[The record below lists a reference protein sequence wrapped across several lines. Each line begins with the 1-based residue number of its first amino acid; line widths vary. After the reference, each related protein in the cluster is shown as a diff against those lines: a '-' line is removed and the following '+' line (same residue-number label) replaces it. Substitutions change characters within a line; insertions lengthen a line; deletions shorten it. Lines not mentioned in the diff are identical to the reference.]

1 MMLQKKPKGFAKKV
15 LQLLKS
21 ESTLKFKE
29 SIEEFH
35 TSLETKIDPAFD
47 EINLVNEIDSFIEK
61 FSNLENKISEYLG
74 KNQSSSLATKLYKL
88 QQENIKNDINVI

>member
-74 KNQSSSLATKLYKL
+74 RESKFFFSNKTL
-88 QQENIKNDINVI
+88 